1 MERTFY
7 LPLLDRALQFAA
19 KHTDEQGR
27 MVVDAEI
34 DCKDSGWLV
43 LGGVIRGVGAGW
55 AIGKTDLR
63 NCCRLWT
70 LASVRVDDRRSAWT
84 TFALLYAVFLSGGP
98 EGAFASLFSE
108 SEWREIVRFIRQ
120 LDMRY
125 LREASRNYCVAA
137 ALIEVMRV
145 RFGFIGQTEI
155 DPGHCMERMLEAY
168 LGNGFFNDDDSRG
181 SRDDRR
187 IDAYSGEII
196 GLLLHYD
203 ELFDFRS
210 PFHERIM
217 KILKDFCASG
227 RFLLNGEGE
236 LAKWGRS
243 LRGEA
248 EIKKVFLWEF
258 AADRKLIEPEE
269 ADAAAEKM
277 TSFFLQHGFS
287 AEGQVFRDKG
297 GNRGIWDEYTTHV
310 QAQGYGIY
318 GLAMAFRF
326 ASGAGHGKFLFP
338 SERESF
344 LQYLPGSGIVCAN
357 SVSTGVHYVIPLK
370 NRMTKNM
377 FFWHN
382 RITGENDVTVDVS
395 TKFMPVPYFGRL
407 IPAPYSGSEPPF
419 LPELC
424 LDGGERLVPRNLE
437 VSDEVP
443 EIREREIRCRQRFH
457 FCRCAEY
464 EPAADF
470 YADALLICRCD
481 GLRYEFCFS
490 GTPPEKSRLAF
501 PFFLPPDPALALE
514 IRFDGVEAEWCSSV
528 GGASVY
534 GPSTQ
539 RKTAFVSFGSFIG
552 YDVRW
557 KHV

>member
-1 MERTFY
+1 MERSFY

-19 KHTDEQGR
+19 AHTDEQGR

-55 AIGKTDLR
+55 TVGTVDLR

-70 LASVRVDDRRSAWT
+70 LASVRVEDRRSAWT
-84 TFALLYAVFLSGGP
+84 TFALLYAVFLSGGR
-98 EGAFASLFSE
+98 EGAFASLFSA
-108 SEWREIVRFIRQ
+108 SEWREVVHFVRQ

-145 RFGFIGQTEI
+145 RFGFIEQAEI
-155 DPGHCMERMLEAY
+155 DPGYYIGQMLEAY
-168 LGNGFFNDDDSRG
+168 LGDGFFNDDDSRG
-181 SRDDRR
+181 SRGDRR

-217 KILKDFCASG
+217 GILKEFCASG
-227 RFLLNGEGE
+227 RFLLDRDGE

-248 EIKKVFLWEF
+248 EVKKVFLWEF
-258 AADRKLIEPEE
+258 AAERKLIGPEE
-269 ADAAAEKM
+269 ANAAAEKM
-277 TSFFLQHGFS
+277 VSFFQRYGFS

-297 GNRGIWDEYTTHV
+297 GNRGTWDEYTTHV

-326 ASGAGHGKFLFP
+326 ASGSGGGNFRFP
-338 SERESF
+338 SARESF
-344 LQYLPGSGIVCAN
+344 LQYLPGPGIVCGN
-357 SVSTGVHYVIPLK
+357 SISTGVHYVIPLQ

-395 TKFMPVPYFGRL
+395 TKFMPVPYFGRM
-407 IPAPYSGSEPPF
+407 IPAPYSGTEPPF
-419 LPELC
+419 LPEIH

-437 VSDEVP
+437 VSGQAP
-443 EIREREIRCRQRFH
+443 EIREKEIRCRQRFH

-464 EPAADF
+464 EPAADCC
-470 YADALLICRCD
+470 ADVLLSCRCD
-481 GLRYEFCFS
+481 GLRYEFRFS

-501 PFFLPPDPALALE
+501 PFFLPQDPALALE
-514 IRFDGVEAEWCSSV
+514 IRFDGGVEEWCSSA

-534 GPSTQ
+534 GPLTQ
-539 RKTAFVSFGSFIG
+539 RKTAFVSFRSFIG

-557 KHV
+557 SHV